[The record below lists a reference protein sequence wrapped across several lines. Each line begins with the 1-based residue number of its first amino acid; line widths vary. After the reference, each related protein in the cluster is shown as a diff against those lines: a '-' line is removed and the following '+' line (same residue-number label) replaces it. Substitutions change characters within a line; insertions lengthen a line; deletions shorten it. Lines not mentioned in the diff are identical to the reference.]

1 MLHEN
6 TIQRRA
12 KRGMIT
18 DNEDDILVSRAF
30 VQTLRELPGIIEI
43 AIRYLSIYF
52 LRSYNSKRKCMA
64 EWRFPH
70 SQQQRDYFYD
80 STINVC

>member
-1 MLHEN
+1 
-6 TIQRRA
+6 
-12 KRGMIT
+12 MIT

-30 VQTLRELPGIIEI
+30 VQTLRELPGIHRNSYQIF
-43 AIRYLSIYF
+43 AFSIYF

-70 SQQQRDYFYD
+70 SQEQRDYFYD
-80 STINVC
+80 PTINVC